1 MSDLLLAEG
10 LQKTF
15 GPLEAV
21 REATLKITPG
31 EILAVMGRSGSGK
44 TTLLH
49 LLAGLERPTSGR
61 IHYQGQ
67 EVSGLDEDALAL
79 WRRANIGL
87 VFQAFHLIP
96 TLSALENVAFPLYP
110 VKISAAERRTRAL
123 ARLTQMGLAD
133 RAQHRPARVN
143 NPPLILAD
151 EPTGNLDSATGNE
164 ILALFEKL
172 RNETGAA
179 FLMITHDD
187 KVAAAADRVLRMTDG
202 VLQN

>member
-1 MSDLLLAEG
+1 
-10 LQKTF
+10 
-15 GPLEAV
+15 
-21 REATLKITPG
+21 
-31 EILAVMGRSGSGK
+31 
-44 TTLLH
+44 
-49 LLAGLERPTSGR
+49 
-61 IHYQGQ
+61 
-67 EVSGLDEDALAL
+67 
-79 WRRANIGL
+79 
-87 VFQAFHLIP
+87 
-96 TLSALENVAFPLYP
+96 
-110 VKISAAERRTRAL
+110 
-123 ARLTQMGLAD
+123 MGLAD
-133 RAQHRPARVN
+133 RAQHRPARLSGGEQQRVAIARALVN